1 MMAGMAELGVTPASL
16 TPEETRALRQALRYP
31 RGRYEAVRAAQ
42 LSGVPARTV
51 YHWASSGVLVPDYY
65 SEKPHAWSYRD
76 LVYLRLAA
84 WLRSHNV
91 ELDDVTQLVNRWRD
105 YFAMAPENVQTEIH
119 TDGRGLSLGPMYEDI
134 LTHQRPF
141 ETMVEHTV
149 AFDVLEP
156 VDREFVGR
164 SRLWGPNLIR
174 PSELTAISPWVM
186 NGEPCLRHTRIPTSN
201 LYVLHRERGLAA
213 TDLAELYPGT
223 DVQAIADG
231 LALEERLQ
239 EAA

>member
-1 MMAGMAELGVTPASL
+1 MMTGMAERGTTASSL
-16 TPEETRALRQALRYP
+16 TPEEARALRQALRYP
-31 RGRYEAVRAAQ
+31 RGRYEAPRAAQ

-65 SEKPHAWSYRD
+65 LERPHAWSYRD

-84 WLRSHNV
+84 WMRSHNV
-91 ELDDVTQLVNRWRD
+91 ELEDVTRLVQEWRHFFEVTPDDV
-105 YFAMAPENVQTEIH
+105 ETEIH
-119 TDGRGLSLGPMYEDI
+119 TDGRGLSLGPMYEDL
-134 LTHQRPF
+134 LTRQRPF

-156 VDREFVGR
+156 VDRELVSR
-164 SRLWGPNLIR
+164 TRLWGPNLVR
-174 PSELTAISPWVM
+174 PSTLTAISPWVM

-201 LYVLHRERGLAA
+201 LYALHRERGLEAS
-213 TDLAELYPGT
+213 DLADLYPGT
-223 DVQAIADG
+223 TVDAIADG